1 VVVSIFQSLYNV
13 ARLDKGTIVLINV
26 LLLLLAV
33 FSASTAV
40 IMIKASTV
48 HPVLLASFRLIIA
61 AAALTPVFVRDLRR
75 HRAVYSRAHLK
86 ASLLPG
92 VILAVHLMSWIVG
105 ARMTPTAN
113 ASLIV
118 NLMPLA
124 MPFFLVWLTGESLNR
139 REVVATAVALVG
151 VTVLAA
157 GDLNLSPTYF
167 AGDLICFG
175 SMLFYAL
182 YLALGRR
189 NRTFPSVWLYL
200 VPLYAVGGLV
210 SSCVALILTNP
221 LQPYSQRE
229 IALILGLGLVPTV
242 LGHSL
247 LNRSMQHFR
256 GQLVTLVNMSQF
268 VFAGIMAFFL
278 FSEVPAPTFFVASG
292 LVVASVWIVVAN
304 YRFRVA
310 G

>member
-1 VVVSIFQSLYNV
+1 
-13 ARLDKGTIVLINV
+13 VLINI

-48 HPVLLASFRLIIA
+48 HPVLLASFRLFVA
-61 AAALTPVFVRDLRR
+61 AAALTPIFVRDLRR
-75 HRAVYSRAHLK
+75 HRALYTREHLK

-92 VILAVHLMSWIVG
+92 LVLAVHLMSWIVG

-124 MPFFLVWLTGESLNR
+124 MPFFLVWLTRESLNR
-139 REVVATAVALVG
+139 RELVATGVALAGVG
-151 VTVLAA
+151 VLAG

-167 AGDLICFG
+167 VGDVICFG

-200 VPLYAVGGLV
+200 VPLYAVGALV
-210 SSCVALILTNP
+210 SMGVGLFLTNP
-221 LQPYSQRE
+221 LQPYNPRE
-229 IALILGLGLVPTV
+229 VALILGLGLVPTV

-247 LNRSMQHFR
+247 LNRAMQHFR

-268 VFAGIMAFFL
+268 VFAGIMAYFL
-278 FSEVPAPTFFVASG
+278 FGEVPAPTFFAASG
-292 LVVASVWIVVAN
+292 LVMLSVWIVVSDKFKV
-304 YRFRVA
+304 RRSQVSVP

>member
-1 VVVSIFQSLYNV
+1 M
-13 ARLDKGTIVLINV
+13 LINI

-48 HPVLLASFRLIIA
+48 HPVLLASLRLFVA
-61 AAALTPVFVRDLRR
+61 AAALTPVFLRDLRR
-75 HRAVYSRAHLK
+75 HRAAYTRAHFK

-124 MPFFLVWLTGESLNR
+124 MPFFLVWLTQESLNR
-139 REVVATAVALVG
+139 RELVATGVALVG
-151 VTVLAA
+151 VAVLTA

-167 AGDLICFG
+167 VGDLICFG

-189 NRTFPSVWLYL
+189 NRTFPTVWLYL
-200 VPLYAVGGLV
+200 VPLYATGALV
-210 SSCVALILTNP
+210 SISVALIFVNP
-221 LQPYSQRE
+221 IQAYSSRE
-229 IALILGLGLVPTV
+229 VALILGLGLVPTV

-247 LNRSMQHFR
+247 LNRAMQHFR

-268 VFAGIMAFFL
+268 VFAGVMAYFL

-292 LVVASVWIVVAN
+292 LVVFSVWIVVAN
-304 YRFRVA
+304 YRFKVTA
-310 G
+310 

>member
-1 VVVSIFQSLYNV
+1 V
-13 ARLDKGTIVLINV
+13 ANSNKGTIVLINV

-48 HPVLLASFRLIIA
+48 HPVLLASLRLCVA
-61 AAALTPVFVRDLRR
+61 AVVLTPVFVRDLRR
-75 HRAVYSRAHLK
+75 HRAAYTRAHLR

-92 VILAVHLMSWIVG
+92 FVLAVHLMSWIVG

-139 REVVATAVALVG
+139 RELIATAVALVG
-151 VTVLAA
+151 VAVLTT
-157 GDLNLSPTYF
+157 GDLNLSSTYF
-167 AGDLICFG
+167 VGDLICLG

-189 NRTFPSVWLYL
+189 NRTFPTVWLYL
-200 VPLYAVGGLV
+200 VPLYTVGALV
-210 SSCVALILTNP
+210 SMSVALFFVNP
-221 LQPYSQRE
+221 LHPYSSRDV
-229 IALILGLGLVPTV
+229 ALILGLGFVPTV

-268 VFAGIMAFFL
+268 VFAGTMAYFL
-278 FSEVPAPTFFVASG
+278 FGEVPAPTFFVASG
-292 LVVASVWIVVAN
+292 LVVLSVWIVVAS
-304 YRFRVA
+304 YRFKVA
-310 G
+310 GSSLKVER